1 MKAIGGILAALI
13 KLIILSLLCL
23 SLNAEDMKNLDTLK
37 ATYGAKFGQLSDG
50 EKEYLNQ
57 NFKVLQRI
65 TQAVLNRYGRSRIPL
80 DVITNDRNMIEF
92 HLHPDG
98 SISDISFIQKSKI
111 DILNDTTRETI
122 ELAYSKYPRPKEK
135 ILIRYRVH
143 YNLDQN
149 LSKVEK

>member
-1 MKAIGGILAALI
+1 MSLN
-13 KLIILSLLCL
+13 KLIILTLLYLC
-23 SLNAEDMKNLDTLK
+23 LNAEDMKELDLLK
-37 ATYGAKFGQLSDG
+37 KTYGAKFEQLSEG

-57 NFKVLQRI
+57 NFKLLQRI
-65 TQAVLNRYGRSRIPL
+65 TQAVLDRYGKSRIPL
-80 DVITNDRNMIEF
+80 DVITNDSNMVEF

-143 YNLDQN
+143 YKLDVN
-149 LSKVEK
+149 SSTH